1 MLGIKKQQIF
11 SGNIDTNTCLYCG
24 RMIAHYD
31 EIVEHVRDT

>member
-1 MLGIKKQQIF
+1 MPGIKKEQIF
-11 SGNIDTNTCLYCG
+11 SVNIDTNTCLYCG